1 MHDTAGNWM
10 LIVMSGADMEVWLT
24 KTISIFSR
32 PLPPL
37 KTLSNIAYMS
47 GLNAINVSLSSDLMF
62 WIKSRHLNP
71 DNSIFFHKSS
81 GLRK

>member
-1 MHDTAGNWM
+1 M
-10 LIVMSGADMEVWLT
+10 LIVMSDADMEVWLT

-47 GLNAINVSLSSDLMF
+47 GLNAINVS
-62 WIKSRHLNP
+62 P
-71 DNSIFFHKSS
+71 
-81 GLRK
+81 LRPNVLDKK